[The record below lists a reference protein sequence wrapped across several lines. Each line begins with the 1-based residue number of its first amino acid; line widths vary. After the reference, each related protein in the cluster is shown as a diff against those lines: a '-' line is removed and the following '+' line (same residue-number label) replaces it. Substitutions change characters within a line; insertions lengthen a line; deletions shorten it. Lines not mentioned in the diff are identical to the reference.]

1 MQPADSA
8 NTDPEVSR
16 VRRLP
21 QAGAELRQRVSAFDA
36 PQLERIMALPLFWSV
51 DCFAEAVQ
59 PRLDSELL
67 ADGRNGDG
75 QALSELFERHY
86 SSSIRVA
93 RAILGSDEEA
103 FDAVQSAY
111 LAAFE
116 HLRSFRGDAQFK
128 TWITRIVK
136 NQCFT
141 YLRRPERRNVR
152 TNPDENEIRAAE
164 VALAH
169 RTPTPEDLAW
179 RRELNSALSDA
190 AGELPKRLQDVYT
203 LCYVAG
209 FHVREAAA
217 ILGLTMP
224 ATKTRLFRA
233 QLRMRSA
240 LRRSLA
246 MHAQTKTTSARP
258 RHSTAITS
266 TRIAA

>member
-1 MQPADSA
+1 M
-8 NTDPEVSR
+8 
-16 VRRLP
+16 
-21 QAGAELRQRVSAFDA
+21 
-36 PQLERIMALPLFWSV
+36 
-51 DCFAEAVQ
+51 Q
-59 PRLDSELL
+59 PRLDSELI
-67 ADGRNGDG
+67 AEGQNGDT

-136 NQCFT
+136 NQCFM
-141 YLRRPERRNVR
+141 YLRQPERRKIH

-164 VALAH
+164 AALAH

-179 RRELNSALSDA
+179 RRELDSALSDA
-190 AGELPKRLQDVYT
+190 ADKLPKRLQDVYT
-203 LCYVAG
+203 LCCVAG
-209 FHVREAAA
+209 LQVREAAA

-233 QLRMRSA
+233 QLQMRST
-240 LRRSLA
+240 LRTRLI
-246 MHAQTKTTSARP
+246 MDVQTKTTSARP
-258 RHSTAITS
+258 RHSTAITT

>member
-246 MHAQTKTTSARP
+246 MHAQTKTTIARP

-266 TRIAA
+266 TRI